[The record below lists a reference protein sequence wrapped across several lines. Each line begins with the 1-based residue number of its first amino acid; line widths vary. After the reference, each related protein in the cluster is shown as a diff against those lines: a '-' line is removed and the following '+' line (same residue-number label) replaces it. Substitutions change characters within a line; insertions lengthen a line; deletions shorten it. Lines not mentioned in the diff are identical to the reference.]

1 MAVKIRV
8 KDTMLDEHEFMINDE
23 NSILVSYNCDGIFRP
38 LISDSRDLS
47 LSDISYIVA
56 KRGYHPKDVGFDLSD
71 YKDEI
76 LREMSILDFY
86 DYLED
91 NLDSFIKI
99 MNKKGY
105 KVTKNE

>member
-1 MAVKIRV
+1 
-8 KDTMLDEHEFMINDE
+8 
-23 NSILVSYNCDGIFRP
+23 
-38 LISDSRDLS
+38 
-47 LSDISYIVA
+47 
-56 KRGYHPKDVGFDLSD
+56 LSD

-76 LREMSILDFY
+76 LREMSIQEFY

-91 NLDSFIKI
+91 DLDSFIKI